1 MFGHSLK
8 PGLMVLSLIL
18 LTNTASSAE
27 KTYLGISLAAKIP
40 PSVAAHLEI
49 DGGAMIIAVFD
60 GSPAAKAGLKEHDI
74 IIKAAGMA
82 VKSPGDLRKA
92 LDSRKPSE
100 SEEAL
105 ALVVR
110 RGTKTLDFTVKPT
123 DAPAKRSPPKGVRKK
138 TGVQA
143 NAKAYLGVSLDAIPA
158 SLAIHLRLSRNE
170 GALVAEALP
179 GSPAYSGGLK
189 KHDIILTVAGKAVTS
204 NGRRTGSRSII
215 LPDEFKDL
223 QLGGSRGGITG
234 ELRIESLRSLLGQD
248 RNRVSSNLNQLIASH
263 RPGEEI
269 ELEIIQQ
276 GERKK
281 IRVELA
287 AAPVKSRSIFSP
299 GTPGGLSSSSSSVSS
314 VTINDGDLSITVR
327 NSNGKKTFSVRRGK
341 EIIARDEPWD
351 ALDKL
356 PEEIQEKVRRLS
368 PGPAGKPERG
378 KKTSPPSPGEKKL
391 PPGKQNKKPI

>member
-8 PGLMVLSLIL
+8 PGLMVLSLFL
-18 LTNTASSAE
+18 LTNTAGSAG

-40 PSVAAHLEI
+40 PSVAAHLDI

-82 VKSPGDLRKA
+82 VKSPGGLRKA

-100 SEEAL
+100 SEETL

-123 DAPAKRSPPKGVRKK
+123 DAPAKKSPQKGVRKK
-138 TGVQA
+138 TGGQA

-179 GSPAYSGGLK
+179 GSPAYSAGLK
-189 KHDIILTVAGKAVTS
+189 KHDIILKVAGKTVTS

-299 GTPGGLSSSSSSVSS
+299 GTPGGLSSSNSSVSS

-356 PEEIQEKVRRLS
+356 PEEIQEKVRRLN
-368 PGPAGKPERG
+368 PGPAGKPERR

>member
-1 MFGHSLK
+1 MFGPSLK
-8 PGLMVLSLIL
+8 PGLMILSLIL
-18 LTNTASSAE
+18 LTNAASSAE

-60 GSPAAKAGLKEHDI
+60 GSPAARAGLKEHDI

-82 VKSPGDLRKA
+82 VKSPGGLRKA

-100 SEEAL
+100 SEETL

-123 DAPAKRSPPKGVRKK
+123 DAPAKKSPPKGVRKK

-179 GSPAYSGGLK
+179 GSPAYSAGLE
-189 KHDIILTVAGKAVTS
+189 KHDIILKVAGKAVTS

-299 GTPGGLSSSSSSVSS
+299 GTPGGLSSSNSSVSS

-341 EIIARDEPWD
+341 KIIARDEPWE

-378 KKTSPPSPGEKKL
+378 KKNRPPSPGEKKL

>member
-1 MFGHSLK
+1 
-8 PGLMVLSLIL
+8 MVLSLIL

-179 GSPAYSGGLK
+179 GSPAYSAGLK
-189 KHDIILTVAGKAVTS
+189 KHDIVLKVAGKAVTS

-287 AAPVKSRSIFSP
+287 AAPARSRSIFP
-299 GTPGGLSSSSSSVSS
+299 PATPGGLGSSSSSVSS

-341 EIIARDEPWD
+341 EIIARDEPWE

-368 PGPAGKPERG
+368 PGPAG
-378 KKTSPPSPGEKKL
+378 
-391 PPGKQNKKPI
+391 

>member
-138 TGVQA
+138 TRVQA
-143 NAKAYLGVSLDAIPA
+143 NAKAYLGVGLDAIPA

-179 GSPAYSGGLK
+179 GSPAYSAGLK
-189 KHDIILTVAGKAVTS
+189 KHDIVLTVAGKAVTS

-341 EIIARDEPWD
+341 EIIARDEPWE

>member
-1 MFGHSLK
+1 MFSRSLK
-8 PGLMVLSLIL
+8 PGLMILSLAL
-18 LTNTASSAE
+18 LTNTASSAG

-49 DGGAMIIAVFD
+49 DGGAMIIAVLD

-74 IIKAAGMA
+74 IIKAAGQA

-100 SEEAL
+100 SEKTL

-123 DAPAKRSPPKGVRKK
+123 EAPAKKNPPEGGRKK
-138 TGVQA
+138 TRGQA

-179 GSPAYSGGLK
+179 GSPAHSAGIK
-189 KHDIILTVAGKAVTS
+189 KYDIILKVAGKTVTS

-215 LPDEFKDL
+215 LPDEFRDL

-248 RNRVSSNLNQLIASH
+248 RNRDSSNLNHLIASH

-276 GERKK
+276 GERRK
-281 IRVELA
+281 ISVELA
-287 AAPVKSRSIFSP
+287 AAPARSRSIFP
-299 GTPGGLSSSSSSVSS
+299 PATPGGLGSSSSSVSS
-314 VTINDGDLSITVR
+314 VTINDGNLSITVR
-327 NSNGKKTFSVRRGK
+327 NSNGKKTFSIRRGK
-341 EIIARDEPWD
+341 EVIARDEPWD

-368 PGPAGKPERG
+368 PGPAGKPDRG
-378 KKTSPPSPGEKKL
+378 KKNTPPNPGEKKL